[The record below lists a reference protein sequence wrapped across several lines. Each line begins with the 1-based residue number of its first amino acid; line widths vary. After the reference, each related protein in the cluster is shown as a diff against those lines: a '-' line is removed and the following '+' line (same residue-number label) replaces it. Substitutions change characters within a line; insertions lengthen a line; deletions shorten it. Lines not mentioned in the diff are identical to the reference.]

1 MPKIFS
7 QIAEMLIYKIRD
19 FGDDRRTFSKFFRRS
34 KIIFKVRSTKMGLF
48 EEPLKSMKILK
59 KFKKFD
65 FFKMNQLLT
74 PTMINENTQLG
85 KVISLL
91 KGLERYFN
99 AEDEKKKDF
108 LLKRIECQ

>member
-19 FGDDRRTFSKFFRRS
+19 FGDDRRTFSKFFRCS

-59 KFKKFD
+59 KFKKFV
-65 FFKMNQLLT
+65 FFKICQLLT
-74 PTMINENTQLG
+74 PTMIIENTQLG
-85 KVISLL
+85 KVVSLL
-91 KGLERYFN
+91 KGLERYYN
-99 AEDEKKKDF
+99 VEDEKNDF
-108 LLKRIECQ
+108 LLKIIECQ

>member
-1 MPKIFS
+1 MTKIYS

-59 KFKKFD
+59 KFKKFN
-65 FFKMNQLLT
+65 FSKINQLLT
-74 PTMINENTQLG
+74 STMIIENTQLG
-85 KVISLL
+85 KIVSLL
-91 KGLERYFN
+91 KGLELCFN
-99 AEDEKKKDF
+99 TEDEKKIF
-108 LLKRIECQ
+108 